1 MEFFINHTQ
10 KQIEFAGRNAHLNKF
25 MVKLLELVETKKWSL
40 KDDIQLYIHDTDA
53 DDDVRA
59 CVEYK
64 EYELS
69 DEFRYLF
76 FPEEEEA
83 RMIGEAYDREVM
95 LERERERE
103 HGDRAWSGWDMPG
116 SSFDI

>member
-25 MVKLLELVETKKWSL
+25 LDKLLELVETKKWSL
-40 KDDIQLYIHDTDA
+40 KDDIQLYIHIV
-53 DDDVRA
+53 DDEVR
-59 CVEYK
+59 VPLDGYT
-64 EYELS
+64 LS
-69 DEFRYLF
+69 DEFRWYF

-95 LERERERE
+95 AEKE
-103 HGDRAWSGWDMPG
+103 HGERAWSGWDTPWATC
-116 SSFDI
+116 DI

>member
-1 MEFFINHTQ
+1 MSGEQSHKMEFFINHTQ

-40 KDDIQLYIHDTDA
+40 KDDIQLYIHNVDEE
-53 DDDVRA
+53 VRA
-59 CVEYK
+59 CV

-95 LERERERE
+95 RERE
-103 HGDRAWSGWDMPG
+103 HGERAWSGWDMPG